1 MAFGASVQN
10 LGGDFGGGAHLA
22 RRARVGFTMNY
33 VDPQGTARFLTT
45 FEGQWPVSGAAGQHA
60 RFLAG
65 AEGGV
70 VARGVGIVGRVGAT
84 GGGSRAQP
92 GNGSAGTPRAALA
105 PGQRARD

>member
-60 RFLAG
+60 RFVAG
-65 AEGGV
+65 AGGGGG
-70 VARGVGIVGRVGAT
+70 ARGVGIGGRGGAAR
-84 GGGSRAQP
+84 GGGGGPP
-92 GNGSAGTPRAALA
+92 GDGSPPP
-105 PGQRARD
+105 PGGG